1 MDIKEKQSQGELFEE
16 FAKTRRQS
24 RLQKYRLPYRTLTIN
39 LSSEKL
45 VICIIVFI
53 MSLIVFFS
61 LGVEKG
67 SKFARTPWEG
77 KYESTLAPLDNKY
90 LTELAGQYELRP
102 KEEIPALVVSLKK
115 DQTSIIESKKEKVA
129 KSEEQKKYIIQVAT
143 FRQYNLA
150 KKEADKLKRQ
160 GYQTLIFTKGKFSE
174 ICVGGFKL
182 KDQASEHLMKLKKVY
197 RDCFIK
203 RI

>member
-24 RLQKYRLPYRTLTIN
+24 RLQKYRLPYRVLTIN
-39 LSSEKL
+39 LSNEKL
-45 VICIIVFI
+45 VICAIIFI
-53 MSLIVFFS
+53 MSLIIFFS

-67 SKFARTPWEG
+67 SKLARAPWEG
-77 KYESTLAPLDNKY
+77 KYEST
-90 LTELAGQYELRP
+90 LAGQYELRP

-143 FRQYNLA
+143 FRQYELA

-197 RDCFIK
+197 RDCFIR